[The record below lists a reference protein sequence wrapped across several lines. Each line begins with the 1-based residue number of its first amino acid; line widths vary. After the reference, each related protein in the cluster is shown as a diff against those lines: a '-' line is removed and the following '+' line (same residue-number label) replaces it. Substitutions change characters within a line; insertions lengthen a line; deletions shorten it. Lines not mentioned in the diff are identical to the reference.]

1 MDQQRFLNALD
12 ALNQHSPHT
21 GGIGE
26 LSEGKLHSVLKHF
39 YGEQASH
46 EIKLERYI
54 TDITS
59 PQGVIEIQTRN
70 LKKILPKITRILSA
84 SKLTLVHPIVV
95 NKRIFSIN
103 SEEGTIS
110 KPRRSPKIQTIF
122 HLFLELSSIRSC
134 LMHPNFTLKVPLLQC
149 DEYKRIITPVKSKIT
164 PPERIEVIPRHLI
177 CEYTF
182 QSIQDYFNL
191 LPHGIKEPFTSKD
204 ITTLLKIP
212 TPIAQKMLLVFRH
225 IGVVELIGKQ
235 SKSFLYIVHPQ
246 LKSSEKLDLN

>member
-1 MDQQRFLNALD
+1 MNQERFLKALD
-12 ALNQHSPHT
+12 ALNQHNPHT

-70 LKKILPKITRILSA
+70 LKKILPKITRILST

-95 NKRIFSIN
+95 NKRIISIN

-149 DEYKRIITPVKSKIT
+149 DEYKRVITPVKSIT
-164 PPERIEVIPRHLI
+164 TPSERIEVIPRHLI

-182 QSIQDYFNL
+182 QSIQDYFDL
-191 LPHGIKEPFTSKD
+191 LPLGIKEPFTSKD
-204 ITTLLKIP
+204 ISTILKIP
-212 TPIAQKMLLVFRH
+212 TPIAQNMLLVFVH
-225 IGVVELIGKQ
+225 IGIVVLVGKQ
-235 SKSFLYIVHPQ
+235 SRYKLYQFHPQ
-246 LKSSEKLDLN
+246 VKQESSA

>member
-1 MDQQRFLNALD
+1 MNQERFLKALD
-12 ALNQHSPHT
+12 ALNQQNPHT

-70 LKKILPKITRILSA
+70 LKKILPKITRILST

-122 HLFLELSSIRSC
+122 HLFLELSAIRSC
-134 LMHPNFTLKVPLLQC
+134 LLHPNFTLKVPMLQC
-149 DEYKRIITPVKSKIT
+149 DEYKRVITPVKSKSSQL
-164 PPERIEVIPRHLI
+164 ERIEVIPRHLI

-182 QSIQDYFNL
+182 QSIRDYFDL
-191 LPHGIKEPFTSKD
+191 LPLGIKEPFTSKE
-204 ITTLLKIP
+204 ISTLLRIP
-212 TPIAQKMLLVFRH
+212 TSIAQNMLLVFRH
-225 IGVVELIGKQ
+225 IGVVELVGKQ
-235 SKSFLYIVHPQ
+235 SKYYLYQFHSQVKQ
-246 LKSSEKLDLN
+246 ESSA